1 MNILI
6 TEHADFEM
14 QRRQIPLSLVQRVV
28 QEPQQIVPS
37 RKGRLIYQ
45 SRFFDEQED
54 KEMLLRVVL
63 DIEGDDFW
71 VVTVYKTSRIEKYW
85 EEL

>member
-6 TEHADFEM
+6 TEHAEYEM
-14 QRRQIPLSLVQRVV
+14 KRRQVPLNLVHRVV
-28 QEPQQIVPS
+28 EDPDQIVPS

-45 SRFFDEQED
+45 SRYFDEQEG

-71 VVTVYKTSRIEKYW
+71 VVTVYKTSKIERYW
-85 EEL
+85 EAK

>member
-28 QEPQQIVPS
+28 EEPQQIVPS
-37 RKGRLIYQ
+37 QKGRLIYQ

-71 VVTVYKTSRIEKYW
+71 VVTVYKTSKIEKYW

>member
-45 SRFFDEQED
+45 SRFFDEQEN

-71 VVTVYKTSRIEKYW
+71 VLTVYRTSRIERYW

>member
-28 QEPQQIVPS
+28 EEPQQIVPS

>member
-6 TEHADFEM
+6 TEHAEFEM
-14 QRRQIPLSLVQRVV
+14 QRRQVPLNLVQRVV
-28 QEPQQIVPS
+28 EDPEQIVPS

-54 KEMLLRVVL
+54 KEMLLRVIL

-71 VVTVYKTSRIEKYW
+71 VVTVYKTSRIEQYW
-85 EEL
+85 EAL

>member
-28 QEPQQIVPS
+28 QEPQQVVPS

-54 KEMLLRVVL
+54 KEMSLRVVL

>member
-6 TEHADFEM
+6 TEHAEFEM
-14 QRRQIPLSLVQRVV
+14 QRRQVPLDLVQRVV
-28 QEPQQIVPS
+28 KDPEQIVPS

-45 SRFFDEQED
+45 SRFFDEQEG
-54 KEMLLRVVL
+54 KEMLLRVIL

-71 VVTVYKTSRIEKYW
+71 VVTVYKTSRIERYW
-85 EEL
+85 EAL

>member
-6 TEHADFEM
+6 TEHAEFEM
-14 QRRQIPLSLVQRVV
+14 QRRQIPLDLMHRVV
-28 QEPQQIVPS
+28 KAPEQIVPS
-37 RKGRLIYQ
+37 RKGRLIHQ
-45 SRFFDEQED
+45 SRFFDEQEG

-71 VVTVYKTSRIEKYW
+71 VVTVYKTSRIERYW
-85 EEL
+85 EAQ

>member
-14 QRRQIPLSLVQRVV
+14 QRRQISLSLVQRVV
-28 QEPQQIVPS
+28 EKPQQIVPS

-45 SRFFDEQED
+45 SRFFDERED

-71 VVTVYKTSRIEKYW
+71 

>member
-6 TEHADFEM
+6 TEHAEFEM
-14 QRRQIPLSLVQRVV
+14 QRRQVPLDIVQRVV
-28 QEPQQIVPS
+28 ENPEQIVPS

-54 KEMLLRVVL
+54 KEMLLRVIL

-71 VVTVYKTSRIEKYW
+71 VVTVYKTSRIEQYW
-85 EEL
+85 EAL

>member
-6 TEHADFEM
+6 TELADFEM

>member
-6 TEHADFEM
+6 TEHAEFEM
-14 QRRQIPLSLVQRVV
+14 QRRQISLNLVQRVV
-28 QEPQQIVPS
+28 EDPEQIVPS

-45 SRFFDEQED
+45 SRFFDEQEG
-54 KEMLLRVVL
+54 KEMLLRVIL

-71 VVTVYKTSRIEKYW
+71 VVTVYKTSRIERYW
-85 EEL
+85 EAL

>member
-1 MNILI
+1 
-6 TEHADFEM
+6 
-14 QRRQIPLSLVQRVV
+14 VV

>member
-6 TEHADFEM
+6 TEHAEFEM
-14 QRRQIPLSLVQRVV
+14 RRRQIPLALVQQVI

-45 SRFFDEQED
+45 SRFFDDQQN

-63 DIEGDDFW
+63 EIEVDNFW
-71 VVTVYKTSRIEKYW
+71 VVTAYKTSQIEKYW
-85 EEL
+85 EAR